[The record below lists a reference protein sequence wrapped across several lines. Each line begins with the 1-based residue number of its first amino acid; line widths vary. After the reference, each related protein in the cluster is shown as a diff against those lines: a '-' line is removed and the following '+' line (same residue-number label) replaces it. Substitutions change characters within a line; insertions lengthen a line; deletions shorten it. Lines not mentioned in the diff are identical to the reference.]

1 MIAFSNIIFDQLNAG
16 VRFLVN
22 KSVRRI
28 SYLHL
33 GDPGVY
39 YGRRQNG

>member
-1 MIAFSNIIFDQLNAG
+1 MIAFSNVIFDQLNAG
-16 VRFLVN
+16 VRFNVN
-22 KSVRRI
+22 QSVRLI

-33 GDPGVY
+33 GETEVC